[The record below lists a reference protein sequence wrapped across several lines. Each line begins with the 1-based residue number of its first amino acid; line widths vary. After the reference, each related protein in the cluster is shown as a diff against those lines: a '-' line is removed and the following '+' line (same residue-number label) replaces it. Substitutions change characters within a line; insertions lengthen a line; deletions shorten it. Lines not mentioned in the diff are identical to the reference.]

1 MSNESAG
8 ADALTRSSPAEVS
21 ETLALVA
28 PGRPMLDY
36 LPVGLFGSVMGVT
49 GLSVAWRLAHVRY
62 GAPEE
67 IALAIAA
74 VALVTFVLTVAGYS
88 IKLATAFRAVR
99 QEFRHPIAG
108 NLFGTVLISIL
119 QPPIVLAPLAL
130 PVAQIMWIVGAAGM
144 FFFAWLIVPL
154 DDRPAAGCSCHAR
167 LDHSRRRIAACRND
181 RRRATGARAI
191 ETIAVRK
198 WS

>member
-88 IKLATAFRAVR
+88 IKLATAFRAIR

-119 QPPIVLAPLAL
+119 QPPIVLAPFAL

-154 DDRPAAGCSCHAR
+154 DDRPATGCSCRAR